1 MVNVILIDDD
11 DGGYGGDGGDDDD
24 DDDDDDGDLYLLEKQ
39 GCQSVTLVQIIDK
52 QNVIEFGFKAW
63 VHLSQLLS
71 LK

>member
-11 DGGYGGDGGDDDD
+11 DGGYGGGDDDDDDDYD

-52 QNVIEFGFKAW
+52 QNVIEFGF
-63 VHLSQLLS
+63 
-71 LK
+71 